1 MSPPPGAPSAEL
13 DTTRPIPADGAP
25 PEDHPADVTQPGESR
40 HAHFPGFDGLRAI
53 AACAVLLHHAGFA
66 TGYSIRDRFGEYL
79 AHGDAGVSIF
89 FLISGF
95 LLYRPFVNAHLG
107 DRPTSKADR
116 FWWRRALRIFP
127 AYWVAVLVIYL
138 AFGFGKGSLSTPGDI
153 VTFFGLTQIYD
164 TTRYFFGVNQAWS
177 LATEVSF
184 YVFLPFYAWAIRRIA
199 RSRPAHRLRIEIGG
213 LVALVAICVVW
224 RLAWFA
230 YDPFWHRYAPD
241 VPRPTGPAPF
251 SSLATQYWLPSH
263 LDLFALG
270 MGLAVLSVWVTRR
283 GVMPR
288 WLDRAVHYPGIWW
301 AAAAFTYWIACT
313 QAGLPRN
320 LVTLTGGQFFLRQ
333 LLYGLTALFLLVPA
347 VFGPQDRGLVRK
359 FLVWAP
365 IAYVGLISYG
375 IYLWHQAWLGF
386 VHDDWLH
393 LPEFQGPTFTLL
405 AIAFPLTVITA
416 TASYY
421 LIERPVL
428 RWKDTPP
435 WRRRTPR
442 PAESPTAVPAASR

>member
-13 DTTRPIPADGAP
+13 DATSPIPI
-25 PEDHPADVTQPGESR
+25 EDHPADVRQPGESR

-53 AACAVLLHHAGFA
+53 AACAVLLHHAAFA
-66 TGYSIRDRFGEYL
+66 TGYSIRERFGEYL

-95 LLYRPFVNAHLG
+95 LLYRPFVDAHLA
-107 DRPTSKADR
+107 DRSTSKADR

-127 AYWVAVLVIYL
+127 AYWVALIGIYFV
-138 AFGFGKGSLSTPGDI
+138 FGFGKGGLSSISDV

-184 YVFLPFYAWAIRRIA
+184 YVFLPFYAWAIRGIA
-199 RSRPAHRLRIEIGG
+199 RRRPAHRLRIEVSG
-213 LVALVAICVVW
+213 LVALVAICIVW
-224 RLAWFA
+224 RLAWFS
-230 YDPFWHRYAPD
+230 YDPFWHRYAPG

-270 MGLAVLSVWVTRR
+270 MGLAVLSVWVVRR
-283 GVMPR
+283 GAMPG
-288 WLDRAVHYPGIWW
+288 WLERAVRFPGIWW
-301 AAAAFTYWIACT
+301 VAAAITYWIVST
-313 QAGLPRN
+313 QVGLPRN
-320 LVTLTGGQFFLRQ
+320 LVTLTGGQFFVRQ

-347 VFGPQDRGLVRK
+347 VFGPQDRGLVRR
-359 FLVWAP
+359 FLRWAP
-365 IAYVGLISYG
+365 IAYIGLISYG
-375 IYLWHQAWLGF
+375 VYLWHQAWIVY
-386 VHDDWLH
+386 VHDDLLH
-393 LPEFQGPTFTLL
+393 LPEFHGPIVPVVV
-405 AIAFPLTVITA
+405 IAFSLTVIVA

-428 RWKDTPP
+428 RFKDTPP
-435 WRRRTPR
+435 WRRRRPDAAR
-442 PAESPTAVPAASR
+442 PAS